1 MKINNQQNY
10 FYEGSTLSYEF
21 RINAL
26 KKIKKQLLI
35 FEKEII
41 GALKKDLNKTE
52 FESYQSEFGYV
63 MYALN
68 HTLKRLRSW
77 MKPTKVKTP
86 LFHFYSHSKI
96 EKVPL
101 GRVLIVGPY
110 NYPFQ
115 LVIVPL
121 IGAIA
126 AGNVITIKP
135 SELAKNTG
143 IIIKKIIEE
152 SFDPKYIKVEIG
164 GPETFNKI
172 LESKIDHIFFTG
184 STKVGHIIYKKAAE
198 NLIPVT
204 LELGG
209 KSPVIVDETANIDVS
224 IKRILRGKLLN
235 SGQTCVSPDYVFV
248 SKKIIDKFYKRLKEI
263 YSTKFKNQISSK
275 IINKDKEKRLSELV
289 KDSKFL
295 IDGKKNNDNA
305 GLQVIIDA
313 SENDR
318 LMNEEIFGPILPVS
332 SFESL
337 EDVVEYLSKKSKPL
351 AFYIFSEN
359 KKNIKYVMSKLSFG
373 GAAINNTLLQITNL
387 DLPFG
392 GVGESGIGR
401 YNGKYSFN
409 TFSHLRAVMH
419 SSSKIDISVYPPYNK
434 KKINLLKKLFK

>member
-1 MKINNQQNY
+1 
-10 FYEGSTLSYEF
+10 
-21 RINAL
+21 
-26 KKIKKQLLI
+26 
-35 FEKEII
+35 
-41 GALKKDLNKTE
+41 
-52 FESYQSEFGYV
+52 
-63 MYALN
+63 
-68 HTLKRLRSW
+68 
-77 MKPTKVKTP
+77 
-86 LFHFYSHSKI
+86 
-96 EKVPL
+96 
-101 GRVLIVGPY
+101 
-110 NYPFQ
+110 
-115 LVIVPL
+115 
-121 IGAIA
+121 
-126 AGNVITIKP
+126 
-135 SELAKNTG
+135 
-143 IIIKKIIEE
+143 
-152 SFDPKYIKVEIG
+152 
-164 GPETFNKI
+164 
-172 LESKIDHIFFTG
+172 
-184 STKVGHIIYKKAAE
+184 
-198 NLIPVT
+198 
-204 LELGG
+204 LGG

-351 AFYIFSEN
+351 AFYIFSES

-373 GAAINNTLLQITNL
+373 GVAINNTLLQITNL

-434 KKINLLKKLFK
+434 KKLNLLKKLFK